1 MSFSFCELLC
11 TQVLLSTMCSNR
23 VPYIL
28 ISETNHFWELPVS
41 PDEDEPRRLKFS
53 LASLTLR
60 RSGPDTLAEVDLA
73 VDCSVFSW
81 VFIVALFWL
90 EPGGEIRT
98 GLLSSACKLFIA
110 KNKQTEESNKR
121 EHVEAGR
128 SGLPCGSLVGKS
140 RVLMLQLLPESLTA
154 AQLQATFH
162 GSLVVWNDFAYT
174 LLEKRRQSQSHAVN
188 L

>member
-11 TQVLLSTMCSNR
+11 TQVLWSTMCSNR

-28 ISETNHFWELPVS
+28 ISETNRFWELSVS
-41 PDEDEPRRLKFS
+41 PDEDEPLRLKFS
-53 LASLTLR
+53 LASLTRR

-90 EPGGEIRT
+90 GPGGEIRT

-110 KNKQTEESNKR
+110 KKTKQKNQMKENT
-121 EHVEAGR
+121 GR

-162 GSLVVWNDFAYT
+162 GSLVVGNDFAYT
-174 LLEKRRQSQSHAVN
+174 LLEKRWQSQSHAVN